1 MNDDTI
7 QDLKQFITATISQ
20 VTAQQTSEL
29 KDEISSLD
37 KKIDDRTE
45 EILSAVGDS
54 TNDRFDIVEEDISK
68 LDTRVSKLES
78 NLA

>member
-1 MNDDTI
+1 MNDDTL
-7 QDLKQFITATISQ
+7 QDLKQFITATVSQ

-29 KDEISSLD
+29 KDEIVKLD

-54 TNDRFDIVEEDISK
+54 VNDRFDIVEEDITK
-68 LDTRVSKLES
+68 LDTRVTKLES